1 MTGSVVDLATQR
13 LDAAARIGP
22 HGCQL
27 EDFVAYMP
35 THNYIFKPTRELWP
49 AQSVDARVPPVDDG
63 TGNLIPASKWLAKH
77 HAVEQMTWTPGYPM
91 EIKDRLISEGGWID
105 RPGCTIFNLY
115 RPPNIEPRPG
125 PVDPWLDH
133 LRSIYGDDTEHI
145 IKWLAHRV
153 QRPHE
158 KINHALVL
166 GGSQGIGKDTVLE
179 PVKRAIGPW
188 NFIEVNP
195 KQMLM
200 RFNGF
205 VKSVILRVNEARD
218 LGEFDRFAFYD
229 HMKAYTAAPPDVLR
243 IDEKHLREYSVVNV
257 CGVVITTNYKIGGIY
272 LAPDDRR
279 HFVAWS
285 ERIKEEF
292 TPYYWNSLYGWYN
305 NGGTEHVA
313 AYLRDFDL
321 SAFDPKAPP
330 PLSPAFYEIVG
341 ASRPPEDAE
350 LADVLDALGKPKAVT
365 LETLARKAN
374 ELGNLDLR
382 IWLCD
387 RRQRRRIPHRLEAC
401 GYTSVENPTVKDG
414 HFVVAGRRQVIYAR
428 RDLSPNE
435 RIEAAEQL
443 VKDTPVAAPTTLMKD
458 LGLATP
464 KPDR

>member
-1 MTGSVVDLATQR
+1 MTASVVGLAAQR
-13 LDAAARIGP
+13 KRFEAVAQCFDAAARIGP

-49 AQSVDARVPPVDDG
+49 AANVNARVPPVDDG

-77 HAVEQMTWTPGYPM
+77 RAVEQMTWAPGYPM

-105 RPGCTIFNLY
+105 RPGCTVFNLY
-115 RPPNIEPRPG
+115 RPPNIEPRRG
-125 PVDPWLDH
+125 SVDPWLDH
-133 LRSIYGDDTEHI
+133 VRHIFGHDAEHI

-166 GGSQGIGKDTVLE
+166 GGSQGIGKDTMLE

-200 RFNGF
+200 RFNSF
-205 VKSVILRVNEARD
+205 LKSVILRVNEARD

-243 IDEKHLREYSVVNV
+243 IDEKHLREYSVFNV
-257 CGVVITTNYKIGGIY
+257 CGVIITTNYKTDGIY
-272 LAPDDRR
+272 LSADDRR

-285 ERIKEEF
+285 ERTKEEF
-292 TPYYWNSLYGWYN
+292 TPDYWNSLYGWYN
-305 NGGTEHVA
+305 NGGVEHVA
-313 AYLRDFDL
+313 DYLREFDL

-330 PLSPAFYEIVG
+330 PLTPAFYEIVG
-341 ASRPPEDAE
+341 ASRSPEDAE
-350 LADVLDALGKPKAVT
+350 LADVLDALGKPKATT
-365 LETLARKAN
+365 LDTLARKAH
-374 ELGNLDLR
+374 ELQHFDFARWLR
-382 IWLCD
+382 D

-401 GYTSVENPTVKDG
+401 GYVSVENPTAKDG
-414 HFVVAGRRQVIYAR
+414 HFVVAGRRQVIYAW

-443 VKDTPVAAPTTLMKD
+443 VKAGAI
-458 LGLATP
+458 
-464 KPDR
+464 

>member
-1 MTGSVVDLATQR
+1 
-13 LDAAARIGP
+13 
-22 HGCQL
+22 
-27 EDFVAYMP
+27 
-35 THNYIFKPTRELWP
+35 
-49 AQSVDARVPPVDDG
+49 
-63 TGNLIPASKWLAKH
+63 KH
-77 HAVEQMTWTPGYPM
+77 RAVEQMTWAPGYPM

-105 RPGCTIFNLY
+105 RPGCTVFNLY
-115 RPPNIEPRPG
+115 RPPNIEPRHG
-125 PVDPWLDH
+125 PADPWLDH
-133 LRSIYGDDTEHI
+133 ARRIFGDDAKHI
-145 IKWLAHRV
+145 IKWVAQRV

-166 GGSQGIGKDTVLE
+166 GGSQGIGKDTMLE

-188 NFIEVNP
+188 NFSEVNP

-205 VKSVILRVNEARD
+205 LKSVILRVNEARD
-218 LGEFDRFAFYD
+218 LGEFDRYAFYD

-257 CGVVITTNYKIGGIY
+257 CGVIITTNYKTDGIY

-285 ERIKEEF
+285 ERTKEEF
-292 TPYYWNSLYGWYN
+292 TPNYWNKLYAWSN

-313 AYLRDFDL
+313 AYLREFDL

-330 PLSPAFYEIVG
+330 PLTPAFCEIVG
-341 ASRPPEDAE
+341 ASRSPEDAE

-365 LETLARKAN
+365 LETLARKAA
-374 ELGNLDLR
+374 ELKHIEFATWLR
-382 IWLCD
+382 D
-387 RRQRRRIPHRLEAC
+387 RRQRRKIPHRLETC
-401 GYTSVENPTVKDG
+401 GYVSVENPSPKDG
-414 HFVVAGRRQVIYAR
+414 YFAVAGRRQAIYAR

-443 VKDTPVAAPTTLMKD
+443 VRATPPGAPTTLLED